1 MACEECVYSIGLK
14 GRWSKGVECGDK
26 KGRKAE
32 GREERREMNRGRME
46 GEGVKGE
53 GEGKEDK
60 NTITIFTSCDNEFY

>member
-1 MACEECVYSIGLK
+1 M
-14 GRWSKGVECGDK
+14 ECGDK
-26 KGRKAE
+26 KGRKPE
-32 GREERREMNRGRME
+32 GREERREMNGERME